1 MFSGNE
7 SESSIPAATIQAYR
21 ETHYKVFTAPGSTE
35 VAFTLRVDQPCP
47 ELSRAQADCGVSS
60 SAYLTAC
67 NPFSEKVLPP
77 EANDKLQR
85 LLANELTKLG
95 LAFDEGIGQH
105 PDPGWPGEASF
116 LVYGIDLHRAKQVGI
131 AFQQN
136 AFVWCSSD
144 ATPRLVLLR

>member
-77 EANDKLQR
+77 GTNAKLQR
-85 LLANELTKLG
+85 LLANELAKLG

-116 LVYGIDLHRAKQVGI
+116 LVYGIDLHRAKQLGI

-136 AFVWCSSD
+136 AFVWCGPD
-144 ATPRLVLLR
+144 GVPRLVLLR